1 MKPGVWLVSLAL
13 ALLLASPAFAQQE
26 TEQVA
31 QSDGERWYNFMSD
44 ALNEQ
49 NFEASLVYV
58 LGDRIEPYHW
68 LHAVEASGEQLELIV
83 QMNGPGFRVLRI
95 GDKVSHFHPAA
106 RDYSLRARSINYLI
120 PPAFSQKFELIKDY
134 YRVVAVGGARVLDRK
149 AQHIRL
155 ISKHDN
161 RFGFSVWVD
170 RDSGMPLK
178 MMMINEE
185 GVPIEQVQMTSLA
198 LRQDPSPL
206 LEELKRLSM
215 PPLIQMS
222 TLNQQMQSNV
232 RPTWQPEGFKLV
244 EQKHHQLA
252 VDDTPVDHYLFT
264 DGLTEY
270 SVYIAPRAA
279 EQAGSM
285 SVIGSQNLY
294 TEPRND
300 VIITVVG
307 QIPIQTAKR
316 IVAEVQ

>member
-1 MKPGVWLVSLAL
+1 MKLGVWLISLTL
-13 ALLLASPAFAQQE
+13 ALLSASPAFAQQE
-26 TEQVA
+26 PEKISH
-31 QSDGERWYNFMSD
+31 SDGVRWYNFMSD
-44 ALNEQ
+44 ALNGR

-58 LGDRIEPYHW
+58 VGERIEPYHW
-68 LHAVEASGEQLELIV
+68 LHAVEPDGEQLELIV
-83 QMNGPGFRVLRI
+83 QMNGSGFRALRI
-95 GDKVSHFHPAA
+95 GDRVSHFHPAA
-106 RDYSLRARSINYLI
+106 RDYSLRASSINHLI
-120 PPAFSQKFELIKDY
+120 PPAFSQSFEQIQSY

-178 MMMINEE
+178 MMMMNEE
-185 GVPIEQVQMTSLA
+185 GVPIEQVQVTSLA

-215 PPLIQMS
+215 PPLIQLS
-222 TLNQQMQSNV
+222 TRSHQMQTNMQ
-232 RPTWQPEGFKLV
+232 PTWQPEGFRLV
-244 EQKHHQLA
+244 DKKHHQLA
-252 VDDTPVDHYLFT
+252 VDNTPVDHYLFT

-270 SVYIAPRAA
+270 SVYIAPRGL
-279 EQAGSM
+279 EQTTAM
-285 SVIGSQNLY
+285 SVVGSQNLY

>member
-1 MKPGVWLVSLAL
+1 
-13 ALLLASPAFAQQE
+13 
-26 TEQVA
+26 
-31 QSDGERWYNFMSD
+31 
-44 ALNEQ
+44 
-49 NFEASLVYV
+49 
-58 LGDRIEPYHW
+58 
-68 LHAVEASGEQLELIV
+68 
-83 QMNGPGFRVLRI
+83 
-95 GDKVSHFHPAA
+95 
-106 RDYSLRARSINYLI
+106 
-120 PPAFSQKFELIKDY
+120 
-134 YRVVAVGGARVLDRK
+134 
-149 AQHIRL
+149 
-155 ISKHDN
+155 
-161 RFGFSVWVD
+161 
-170 RDSGMPLK
+170 